1 MTRSTK
7 RAGER
12 NLEASRVA
20 LWKTVGELRK
30 RLASYQRRLIKAKS
44 NMMARDNYL
53 SARVEDLETALG
65 RAKVRL

>member
-1 MTRSTK
+1 
-7 RAGER
+7 
-12 NLEASRVA
+12 VA

-30 RLASYQRRLIKAKS
+30 RLASYQRRLVKAKS

-53 SARVEDLETALG
+53 SSRVEDLQAALG